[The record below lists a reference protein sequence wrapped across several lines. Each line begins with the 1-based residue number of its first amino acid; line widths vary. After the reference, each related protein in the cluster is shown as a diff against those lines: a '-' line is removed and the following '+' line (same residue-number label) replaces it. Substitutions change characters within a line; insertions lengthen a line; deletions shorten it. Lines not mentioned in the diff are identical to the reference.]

1 VFAITLVYAGA
12 EFLRSPAQLRAA
24 LLLYLVQLTI
34 PAVFLW
40 LARGPWL
47 QQNAEWSVLVA
58 DLAYTSALALR
69 LFLPTEPIS
78 GVALFLSLKM
88 VATAIL
94 FPWNPRF
101 QAISAASTVTLYCTF
116 LAGSGRTIEF
126 TGSLHQLLGPVVAAL
141 LSIVGAF
148 SVDGMRRALFE
159 DIIGRK
165 RTEAALRESEAELR
179 LLMGSISDY
188 VWSADID
195 ANGQWSYRYYS
206 PGVEQITGR
215 PPDFYLTGP
224 DRWLSTLV
232 PEDRAGIA
240 QALQRLTDGR
250 SEHEEA
256 EYRIVVPDG
265 TMRWVRDSVV
275 VRTLAPGRLRVDGV
289 VTDITDRKRAEEDK
303 AVLLEIARDISGT
316 LDLDALLDRVQRRIT
331 ALLPCDR
338 IITYYWDTDRA
349 VYRPLAWHGVPA
361 DLVPDTI
368 ALEFQRGQPVVEELL
383 GGNTVVI
390 NDAAHQ
396 HLVPGEVLTH
406 FGLTAV
412 VLVPLAVHD
421 RRVGALA
428 ALTAESGRHFD
439 TRQVQL
445 LEGIGRQVGVAIET
459 TEMYRAQQLEAEVA
473 GALAQVGQAMISSLD
488 TPVLLNRLCQL
499 TTQALGCDFTH
510 AYLWDK
516 KEDVFVPV
524 ASYGDRPEDW
534 EALRVLRLPR
544 AMLSDMFARLERD
557 GLVQIGGGHNL
568 DLLPHGAQAA
578 YGVTL
583 GMFVALRRGAQII
596 GVHSPGYRGRE
607 QPFAPA
613 QERIAKGIAQL
624 ASLALENARLVEALE
639 RASRLKSEF
648 VATMSHELRT
658 PLNIIIGY
666 AALLLEDV
674 FGKLGAEQTDVVQR
688 VDRSAQE
695 LLELINTTLDISRF
709 ESGQVAL
716 DLNEFALA
724 DLMREIHSETDAL
737 WNKSDLRVS
746 LAVPPTLPQLRTDRV
761 KLKVVL
767 KNLIGNAIKFTDRGS
782 VVVDACAHDGGI
794 QISVAD
800 TGIGIAPEALPI
812 IFEPFR
818 QADSSMTR
826 RHGGVGL
833 GLYIVQQL
841 VNLLGGTITVDSEL
855 GRGSTFR
862 VWVPCDAG
870 LSAHGSPL

>member
-1 VFAITLVYAGA
+1 MPEQSYSEHRRDLTAASIPAAAVVVFATTLVYAGA
-12 EFLRSPAQLRAA
+12 EFLRSPAQFRAA
-24 LLLYLVQLTI
+24 VVLYLVQLTT
-34 PAVFLW
+34 PLVFLW

-47 QQNAEWSVLVA
+47 RQNAEWSLLVA
-58 DLAYTSALALR
+58 DLVYTAALAVR

-78 GVALFLSLKM
+78 GVALFLALK
-88 VATAIL
+88 L
-94 FPWNPRF
+94 
-101 QAISAASTVTLYCTF
+101 AASALLLPWDPRLQSVSATFTVVLYWAF
-116 LAGSGRTIEF
+116 WAGSGRPVELS
-126 TGSLHQLLGPVVAAL
+126 GSLHQVVGPVVAAL
-141 LSIVGAF
+141 FSVVGAF
-148 SVDGMRRALFE
+148 SIDGIRRALFE
-159 DIIGRK
+159 DITGRK
-165 RTEAALRESEAELR
+165 RAEAALRESE
-179 LLMGSISDY
+179 
-188 VWSADID
+188 
-195 ANGQWSYRYYS
+195 
-206 PGVEQITGR
+206 
-215 PPDFYLTGP
+215 
-224 DRWLSTLV
+224 
-232 PEDRAGIA
+232 
-240 QALQRLTDGR
+240 
-250 SEHEEA
+250 
-256 EYRIVVPDG
+256 
-265 TMRWVRDSVV
+265 
-275 VRTLAPGRLRVDGV
+275 
-289 VTDITDRKRAEEDK
+289 EDK
-303 AVLLEIARDISGT
+303 AALLEIARDISGT
-316 LDLDALLDRVQRRIT
+316 LDLDALLDRVQRRIA

-338 IITYYWDTDRA
+338 ITTYYWEPERD
-349 VYRPLAWHGVPA
+349 VYRALAWHGVPA
-361 DLVPDTI
+361 ALVPDTI
-368 ALEFQRGQPVVEELL
+368 ALEFQRGQPVVEELVR
-383 GGNTVVI
+383 GNTVVI
-390 NDAAHQ
+390 NDAANQ
-396 HLVPGEVLTH
+396 SVVPSEILNH

-412 VLVPLAVHD
+412 ALVPLAVHD

-624 ASLALENARLVEALE
+624 ASFALENARLVEELE

-767 KNLIGNAIKFTDRGS
+767 KNLIGNALKFTDRGS

-841 VNLLGGTITVDSEL
+841 VKLLGGTITVDSEL

-870 LSAHGSPL
+870 SSTHRSPL